1 MELLTAHKYALWSQN
16 SETTHYHNNY
26 IIIVVKFIEL
36 HTMVPISEYLLLA
49 YHSSL
54 TIILYI
60 LEIVALHE
68 MLSGCV
74 NPLKDEETSSV
85 SLPKSA

>member
-1 MELLTAHKYALWSQN
+1 
-16 SETTHYHNNY
+16 
-26 IIIVVKFIEL
+26 
-36 HTMVPISEYLLLA
+36 MVPISEYLLLA